1 MRRGLYNETN
11 LSMKAPSRVR
21 GCLLWVLLGLACV
34 GVERPAV
41 SSIAE
46 VLADPPG
53 KDEPFEE
60 SLEKDA
66 APTTGAVSVDTGRR
80 FQTLEGF
87 GAAVAWFQDRLSG
100 VVADGLLEFLF
111 PELGLDILRFRN
123 RFERTDKTDEQ
134 LSQEVAIF
142 ERATRALGH
151 PPKLLLSSWSPPAR
165 LKASGREK
173 CEGESACTLKKQDG
187 HFVYE
192 AFADWWKRSL
202 EHYARL
208 GLRPDWISLQNEP
221 DFVPSAWEG
230 CKFTPEETDDFP
242 GYGQALLAVHKAIA
256 GLPHAPRLL
265 GPETL
270 GIHSERVQSYLA
282 GLDPNLLWGVAHHLY
297 ERGPDSVWDWREPG
311 PESFVDEM
319 EGLKAATDKPTFQTE
334 FSTDDDEGILGG
346 FETAWLIHET
356 MAVQGAVSFLYW
368 DLIWQGSRG
377 LVSMKGFTPSPRDQ
391 YYSMR
396 HFARFTD
403 PGYVRVA
410 ADATGEGL
418 LASAYVAPDDSRLTL
433 VLLNTSQKAMDAR
446 IDGGS
451 FEGVPSQ
458 AFVTS
463 YRPEASR
470 RWSEIGAL
478 TAGKLRLPAR
488 SVATVV
494 FNR

>member
-1 MRRGLYNETN
+1 LGTL
-11 LSMKAPSRVR
+11 LSS
-21 GCLLWVLLGLACV
+21 ACI
-34 GVERPAV
+34 GIERPAV
-41 SSIAE
+41 SSMREVIA
-46 VLADPPG
+46 AAPG
-53 KDEPFEE
+53 RGEPFEE

-66 APTTGAVSVDTGRR
+66 AATTGAVSVDTGRR

-100 VVADGLLEFLF
+100 VVADGLIDFLF

-134 LSQEVAIF
+134 LSQEVTIF
-142 ERATRALGH
+142 RRATEALGH

-165 LKASGREK
+165 LKASGSEK
-173 CEGESACTLKKQDG
+173 CEGNSSCTLKKEQG

-192 AFADWWKRSL
+192 AFADWWRRSL
-202 EHYARL
+202 EHYAEL
-208 GLRPDWISLQNEP
+208 GLTPDWISLQNEP
-221 DFVPSAWEG
+221 DFVPPAWEG
-230 CKFTPEETDDFP
+230 CKFTPEETQDFP
-242 GYGQALLAVHKAIA
+242 GYGQALVAVHKAVQ
-256 GLPHAPRLL
+256 GLPHVPRLL

-270 GIHSERVQSYLA
+270 GIHHERVQSYLA
-282 GLDPNLLWGVAHHLY
+282 GLDANLLWGVAHHIY
-297 ERGPDSVWDWREPG
+297 ERGNDLVWDWRDPG

-334 FSTDDDEGILGG
+334 FNTDEDEGSLGG

-356 MAVQGAVSFLYW
+356 MAVQGAVAFLYW
-368 DLIWQGSRG
+368 DLIWQGSKG
-377 LVSMKGFTPSPRDQ
+377 LVSMKGLTPSPRDQ
-391 YYSMR
+391 YYSVR

-418 LASAYVAPDDSRLTL
+418 LASAYVAPDDSRLSL
-433 VLLNTSQKAMDAR
+433 VLLNTSRTAMDAS

-451 FEGVPSQ
+451 FQGVPSQ

-470 RWSEIGAL
+470 RWSEVGAL
-478 TAGKLRLPAR
+478 SKGSLRLPAR